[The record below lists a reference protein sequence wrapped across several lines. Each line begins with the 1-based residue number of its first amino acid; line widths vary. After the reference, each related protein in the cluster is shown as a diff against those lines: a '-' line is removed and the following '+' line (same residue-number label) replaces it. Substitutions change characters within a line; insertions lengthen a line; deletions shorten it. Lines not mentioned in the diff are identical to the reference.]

1 MSGNKLGVSRAQ
13 LCPASC
19 ILHPASA
26 WQRPLSAML
35 VAPSLMSSLSL
46 CEYPSWHFS
55 VHLPQRC
62 HHGTQTPGDPR
73 PGSSPQTQQF
83 RLPLLPNPTPC
94 STLCPL
100 GCQFGFSGVSLP
112 SRGFFDTLLYLV
124 TPTLLCHLARGP
136 GLFSLNI
143 HLVFFIF
150 YPQAAVST
158 DS

>member
-1 MSGNKLGVSRAQ
+1 MSGDEPGVSRAQ

-26 WQRPLSAML
+26 WQRPLFSHAGGPISNVL
-35 VAPSLMSSLSL
+35 PL
-46 CEYPSWHFS
+46 CEYPSWPFS

-73 PGSSPQTQQF
+73 LGSSPQTQQF
-83 RLPLLPNPTPC
+83 RLPSLPNPTTC
-94 STLCPL
+94 SALCRL
-100 GCQFGFSGVSLP
+100 GCQFGVSLP

-124 TPTLLCHLARGP
+124 TPTLLCHLVRGP

-143 HLVFFIF
+143 HLVFCIC
-150 YPQAAVST
+150 YPQAAV
-158 DS
+158 